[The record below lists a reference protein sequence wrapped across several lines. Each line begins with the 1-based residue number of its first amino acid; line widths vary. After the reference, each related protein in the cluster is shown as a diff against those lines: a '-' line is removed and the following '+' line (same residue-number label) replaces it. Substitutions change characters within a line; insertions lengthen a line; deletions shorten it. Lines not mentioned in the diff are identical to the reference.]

1 MNTVT
6 TALGVFGILAVAV
19 LLGRSARS
27 RLPEHHL
34 NADTRDT
41 VKLAAG
47 LVATMTAL
55 LLGLLV
61 NSAKSAY
68 DTERSEVI
76 QMAAKVTFLGHLL
89 KLYGPPT
96 TEARSQLRAA
106 VENAAG
112 QIWPEDRHALPQLA
126 SETQEGNALYFAI
139 QQLSPQ
145 DDTQRSLKAQAIA
158 VAIEL
163 AQMRS
168 LLLAQ
173 SVPAVSTPLV
183 VMVVGWLVVIF
194 LGFSLVAPPNATAT
208 LALLVSAFAAS
219 GAIFLILELD
229 RPFGGLIQISSAP
242 ILNVLNHL
250 PK

>member
-1 MNTVT
+1 MTTVT
-6 TALGVFGILAVAV
+6 TALGVFGILAGAI
-19 LLGRSARS
+19 LIGRSTRS
-27 RLPEHHL
+27 WLPEHHL

-41 VKLAAG
+41 VKLAMG

-76 QMAAKVTFLGHLL
+76 QMAAKVTFLEHLL
-89 KLYGPPT
+89 RLYGSPT
-96 TEARSQLRAA
+96 AEARSQLSAA
-106 VENAAG
+106 VEDAAG
-112 QIWPEDRHALPQLA
+112 QLWPVDKHGLSQLA
-126 SETQEGNALYFAI
+126 AETQEGNALYFAI
-139 QQLSPQ
+139 QRLAPQ
-145 DDTQRSLKAQAIA
+145 DDTQRNLKAQAIS

-163 AQMRS
+163 GQMRS

-173 SVPAVSTPLV
+173 SVSSVYRPLV
-183 VMVVGWLVVIF
+183 TMVVCWLVIIL

-208 LALLVSAFAAS
+208 LALLVSALAAS

-229 RPFGGLIQISSAP
+229 RPFGGLIQISNQP
-242 ILNVLNHL
+242 ILNALNRFA
-250 PK
+250 K

>member
-19 LLGRSARS
+19 LLGRGIRC

-76 QMAAKVTFLGHLL
+76 QMAAEVTFLDHLL

-96 TEARSQLRAA
+96 AEARSQLRAA
-106 VENAAG
+106 VENAAS
-112 QIWPEDRHALPQLA
+112 QLWPGDKHGSPQLA
-126 SETQEGNALYFAI
+126 PETPEGNALYFAI

-168 LLLAQ
+168 LLQAQ
-173 SVPAVSTPLV
+173 SASSVYKPLV
-183 VMVVGWLVVIF
+183 VMVVCWLVVIL

-208 LALLVSAFAAS
+208 LALLTSAFAAS

-229 RPFGGLIQISSAP
+229 RPFDGLIQISNQP
-242 ILNVLNHL
+242 IINALNYL